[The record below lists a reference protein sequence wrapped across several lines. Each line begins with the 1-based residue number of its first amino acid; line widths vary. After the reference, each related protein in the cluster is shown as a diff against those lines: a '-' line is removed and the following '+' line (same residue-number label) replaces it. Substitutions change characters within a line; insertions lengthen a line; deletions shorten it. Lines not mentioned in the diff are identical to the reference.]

1 MDIPHTELDCFEQ
14 KYSDPSDLICEVLK
28 HWLKTSVDP
37 PPSWEAVITALR
49 SPIVNEKTVAAQLE
63 SKYCA
68 QVQCMTDESS
78 SPSKA
83 EKSEGITLFLLIY
96 SHSGFWIPR
105 ARVSLSMCRDPPQ
118 KIEKSRATTLS
129 AQMTCFKSLL

>member
-37 PPSWEAVITALR
+37 PPSWEAIITALR

-83 EKSEGITLFLLIY
+83 EKSEGITLILLTY
-96 SHSGFWIPR
+96 SHSDSGFWIPR
-105 ARVSLSMCRDPPQ
+105 GRVSLSMCRDPSPKIQ
-118 KIEKSRATTLS
+118 KVQGHYIKCTND
-129 AQMTCFKSLL
+129 MF

>member
-14 KYSDPSDLICEVLK
+14 KYSYPSDLICEVLK

-68 QVQCMTDESS
+68 EVHCMTDESS

-83 EKSEGITLFLLIY
+83 EKSEYYPSFIDL
-96 SHSGFWIPR
+96 
-105 ARVSLSMCRDPPQ
+105 
-118 KIEKSRATTLS
+118 
-129 AQMTCFKSLL
+129 

>member
-68 QVQCMTDESS
+68 QSS

-83 EKSEGITLFLLIY
+83 EKSEGITLLLLTY
-96 SHSGFWIPR
+96 SHSDSGFWILR
-105 ARVSLSMCRDPPQ
+105 GRVSLSMCRDPR
-118 KIEKSRATTLS
+118 KKYENSRAITLS
-129 AQMTCFKSLL
+129 AQMTCFKSPL